1 MKLKYLIKKIA
12 NAIFTLFCVLIINYF
27 LFRVMPGDPLAMMLR
42 DPKASPESV
51 EKMKHLFGL
60 DQAWY
65 VQFGLYVKQLL
76 SGDLGMSFLFKQPV
90 TELIAIKIVPTLL
103 LVGVAT
109 LVSLIGGI
117 FLGIL
122 AARKRGKKVDV
133 MSLSF
138 SLLTYSMPTF
148 WVGVVLVALLS
159 VHLTLFPTS
168 GMTTAGMVF
177 SSSMDAV
184 VDVAHH
190 LFLPAL
196 SLSLVLLGQYVLI
209 MRNSLIDELT
219 EDYVQTAK
227 AKGFSEKYIVR
238 KHAVPNAMLP
248 MVTVISINLG
258 FMIAGAIEIETVFSW
273 PGIGRLMYEAL
284 LNRDYPLLQ
293 GIFLII
299 STCVIFANLI
309 ADVLYGYLDPRVKG

>member
-1 MKLKYLIKKIA
+1 MKLNYLIKKVT
-12 NAIFTLFCVLIINYF
+12 NAIITLFFVLIINYF

-42 DPKASPESV
+42 DPKASPESA
-51 EKMKHLFGL
+51 EKLKQLFGL
-60 DQAWY
+60 GEPWY
-65 VQFGLYVKQLL
+65 VQFGLYLKQLL
-76 SGDLGMSFLFKQPV
+76 QGDLGMSFLFKQPV
-90 TELIAIKIVPTLL
+90 VEIIAIKIVPTLL

-109 LVSLIGGI
+109 IVSLIGGI

-122 AARKRGKKVDV
+122 AAKNRGKKIDV
-133 MSLSF
+133 LSLSF
-138 SLLTYSMPTF
+138 SLLSYSMPTF
-148 WVGVVLVALLS
+148 WIGVLLVAFLS

-168 GMTTAGMVF
+168 GMTTSGMVF
-177 SSSMDAV
+177 ASSIDATL
-184 VDVAHH
+184 DVARH

-209 MRNSLIDELT
+209 MRNSLMDELT

-227 AKGFSEKYIVR
+227 AKGFSEKYIIR
-238 KHAVPNAMLP
+238 KHAIPNAMLP

-299 STCVIFANLI
+299 STCVILANLI
-309 ADVLYGYLDPRVKG
+309 ADVLYGYLDPRIKG

>member
-133 MSLSF
+133 ISLSF

>member
-12 NAIFTLFCVLIINYF
+12 NAIFTLFCVLVINYF
-27 LFRVMPGDPLAMMLR
+27 LFRVMPGDPLAMMFR
-42 DPKASPESV
+42 DPKASPESI

-133 MSLSF
+133 ISLSF

-159 VHLTLFPTS
+159 VHITLFPTS

>member
-168 GMTTAGMVF
+168 GMTTAGLVF